1 MTYPANTCAVLAATL
16 IVIFNMF
23 SAGCGNPTGIDEKA
37 VRHHAAATPDSKIVE
52 QLTQTAE
59 IGDYQLLLPMDFT
72 PVDAHDADPAGVT
85 SQMWHRKAPPGHQPA
100 ILVIT
105 VESDEKVVRDFSAG
119 FAQNAGLTIHPGNEL
134 VTVEVGGI
142 TFTRAGWTGT
152 RKVGGPVSG
161 FFYAGVD
168 ATRLITIVGTRSN
181 FNADDLKL
189 LEAAIATL
197 KRR

>member
-1 MTYPANTCAVLAATL
+1 
-16 IVIFNMF
+16 
-23 SAGCGNPTGIDEKA
+23 
-37 VRHHAAATPDSKIVE
+37 
-52 QLTQTAE
+52 
-59 IGDYQLLLPMDFT
+59 
-72 PVDAHDADPAGVT
+72 
-85 SQMWHRKAPPGHQPA
+85 
-100 ILVIT
+100 VIT
-105 VESDEKVVRDFSAG
+105 VESDEKVVRDFSRGNTKRWLAGFSAG